1 MQYTRLSVSIPFLAC
16 LVLVLV
22 FVVPAVTWAQDDSPL
37 RFEQEVV
44 VTPTRSESLLEQ
56 VPAMV
61 IVLDRDDISRSA
73 AGDIPGVLRQA
84 GVHVVDVTG
93 NQRSYRVDLRGFG
106 ATAGLNTLVLVDG
119 RRVNAPDLSGTDWF
133 QIPLARVS
141 RIEIIPG
148 GPGAVMFG
156 DNASG
161 GIVNIITGGVAQAG
175 TQMALRT
182 GSYATFTP
190 EATTR
195 GTVGDL
201 TYALSGRYHRSDG
214 HRQNTDTEGG
224 DIGGQLVFR
233 QGQRFELDVSSAY
246 HGDTTGL
253 PGALKTSD
261 LALGVTRDQSVNP
274 DDFAEVDDGY
284 LMVTPRATFGPR
296 GYALVDVSVRQRDS
310 VFFSSFAGGEFTGE
324 TGTRTVAV
332 SPRVVLQGRFRGM
345 SHHFVAGGDVTDAR
359 QDISNTVFF
368 DGFPDLGLFA
378 LEKQSR
384 GVYVQDSV
392 SSGPVTV
399 TGGYRYDH
407 TDYSFAPSTPGSR
420 DFDAHAGSFG
430 ATLQLS
436 EEVGVFARASRS
448 FRYPVLDE
456 LFDFFGNAIQ
466 TGITPQRSI
475 DAEGG
480 VRLQTH
486 AAHAS
491 LSVFTIST
499 DDEIF
504 FNPAGGFGFGA
515 NENLDGTSRRTGVQL
530 AVTVPVGVVRLA
542 GTYTLTDAAIEDG
555 AYDGRPMPGIATH
568 RATVQVGLPLIAQ
581 LMLDLEGHVT
591 GSRHFEGDFS
601 NQFGE
606 QDSYI
611 LFDAKLSYRQ
621 DRARLFVDL
630 KNLLDEEYAEYGVL
644 GGFPTERAFYPSAGR
659 HAIAGIE
666 IGF

>member
-1 MQYTRLSVSIPFLAC
+1 MRYTRLTVSIPFLVF
-16 LVLVLV
+16 LVLASV
-22 FVVPAVTWAQDDSPL
+22 FVAPAAARAQGDAPP
-37 RFEQEVV
+37 RFEQQVV
-44 VTPTRSESLLEQ
+44 VTPTRSESLLER

-61 IVLDRDDISRSA
+61 IVLDRDDILGSA
-73 AGDIPGVLRQA
+73 AEDIPGVLRQA
-84 GVHVVDVTG
+84 GVDVVDVTG

-133 QIPLARVS
+133 QIPLERVS
-141 RIEIIPG
+141 RIEIIPDG
-148 GPGAVMFG
+148 AGAVMFG

-161 GIVNIITGGVAQAG
+161 GVVNIITGGEGQAG

-190 EATTR
+190 EASTR
-195 GTVGDL
+195 GTLGDL
-201 TYALSGRYHRSDG
+201 TYSLSGRYHRSDG
-214 HRQNTDTEGG
+214 HRQNTATEGG
-224 DIGGQLVFR
+224 DFGGQFVFR
-233 QGQRFELDVSSAY
+233 QGQRFELNASGGY

-253 PGALKTSD
+253 PGALKGSD
-261 LALGVTRDQSVNP
+261 LALGVTRSQSINP
-274 DDFAEVDDGY
+274 NDFAEVDDGY
-284 LMVTPRATFGPR
+284 VMVTPRATFGPR

-310 VFFSSFAGGEFTGE
+310 VFFSSFAGGQFTGE

-332 SPRVVLQGRFRGM
+332 SPRVVLQGRSGGM
-345 SHHFVAGGDVTDAR
+345 SHHFVAGGDVTDAS

-368 DGFPDLGLFA
+368 DGLPDLGLFT
-378 LEKQSR
+378 LEKQSF

-399 TGGYRYDH
+399 LGGYRYDH
-407 TDYSFAPSTPGSR
+407 TAYSFAPSAPGSR
-420 DFDAHAGSFG
+420 AFDAHAGSFG
-430 ATLQLS
+430 ATFRLS

-456 LFDFFGNAIQ
+456 LFDFFGNTIQ
-466 TGITPQRSI
+466 TGITRQHST

-480 VRLQTH
+480 VRLQAN
-486 AAHAS
+486 AARAS
-491 LSVFTIST
+491 LSVFTIAT

-515 NENLDGTSRRTGVQL
+515 NENLDGASRRMGIRL
-530 AVTVPVGVVRLA
+530 AVTVPVDVVRLA
-542 GTYTLTDAAIEDG
+542 GTYTLTDTSIDGG
-555 AYDGRPMPGIATH
+555 AYDGRSMPGIATH
-568 RATVQVGLPLIAQ
+568 RATVQAGLPLIAR
-581 LMLDLEGHVT
+581 LTLDLEGLFT
-591 GSRHFEGDFS
+591 GARHFEGDFS

-606 QDSYI
+606 QDSYV
-611 LFDAKLSYRQ
+611 LLDAKLAYRQ
-621 DRARLFVDL
+621 GRARLFVDL

-666 IGF
+666 IGL